1 MRCVMRR
8 KLRRASGA
16 CQDLPSAHGGIFSVG
31 VNERDALA
39 VIRIHRTLSGPRPI
53 VNPLA
58 RLIGVT
64 VALYSDGTVE
74 EPLSVAAMRYLAERR
89 RNRARRVLRSRGVRL
104 PWTSQA

>member
-1 MRCVMRR
+1 MRCVMHR

-31 VNERDALA
+31 VNELDALA

-74 EPLSVAAMRYLAERR
+74 RPLEPYEIRYLNRRERQRAKWRSSR
-89 RNRARRVLRSRGVRL
+89 RAPKLARLE
-104 PWTSQA
+104 